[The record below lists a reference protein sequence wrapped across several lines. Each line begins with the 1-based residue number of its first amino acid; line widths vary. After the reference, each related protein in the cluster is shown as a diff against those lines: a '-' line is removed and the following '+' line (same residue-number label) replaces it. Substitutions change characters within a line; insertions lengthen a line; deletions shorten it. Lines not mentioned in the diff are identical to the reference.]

1 MTTEQTLQLAVESLA
16 RVNEA
21 QSRQLEVQSHQ
32 LEILTGQNEEMSQR
46 IKELTAQIAWFQRQM
61 FGRKSEQ
68 RLSFQGQ
75 PSLFGDDELGEQ
87 GSEEEPEESGT
98 DESASESKPDQKR
111 KASTRPR
118 QTWENLPI
126 LETRILEPEGGVD
139 LGRYR
144 KIGEET
150 TYLLGFEPGK
160 LFRIAVVRP
169 KYGLKDSSEP
179 VERGEG
185 VKIAPLPLFPIYK
198 GMPSSSLLAEILL
211 KKYEYHMPFYRQIK
225 EFAHLGLVGLKE
237 PTVIGWFKRTMELLR
252 PLYDALVE
260 EIFHSGYVQADETTV
275 PVINKEK
282 HQADKEYLWMA
293 RAVMERL
300 AAFFYDNG
308 SRAGDVIKQKT
319 DKYKFKGY
327 LQCDGYPGYTAAFKP
342 GCGVVL
348 VFCLVHIR
356 RNFRDALSE
365 NKTKASWFLS
375 RIEEIYKVESDCDKE
390 GIGYDDRRRD
400 VRRLRTKPIMDEM
413 WTWLETEGVKYS
425 NRTLLGKAV
434 GYAYTRWDAMRRIL
448 DDGSLLL
455 DTNLA
460 ENEIRPITLGRK
472 NYMFCGNHEAVGD
485 MCVITSLLST
495 CRNHDVN
502 PRLYL
507 NSVIE
512 SMPYFMNAKHEELVR
527 LLPHKWKEY
536 HPEAIM
542 DKIRDLAK

>member
-1 MTTEQTLQLAVESLA
+1 MAVESLTK
-16 RVNEA
+16 VNEA
-21 QSRQLEVQSHQ
+21 QSRQLEVQSRQ
-32 LEILTGQNEEMSQR
+32 LETQANQLGTLTEQNAEMAQR

-68 RLSFQGQ
+68 RLCFQGQ

-87 GSEEEPEESGT
+87 GPAEGPEESGT
-98 DESASESKPDQKR
+98 DDSASESKPGQRR
-111 KASTRPR
+111 KPSSRQH

-139 LGRYR
+139 LERYR

-198 GMPSSSLLAEILL
+198 GMHSSSLLAEILL
-211 KKYEYHMPFYRQIK
+211 KKYKYHMPFYRQIK
-225 EFAHLGLVGLKE
+225 EFAHLGLTGLKE
-237 PTVIGWFKRTMELLR
+237 PTVTGWFKRTMELLR

-260 EIFHSGYVQADETTV
+260 EIFV
-275 PVINKEK
+275 
-282 HQADKEYLWMA
+282 
-293 RAVMERL
+293 
-300 AAFFYDNG
+300 
-308 SRAGDVIKQKT
+308 
-319 DKYKFKGY
+319 
-327 LQCDGYPGYTAAFKP
+327 GYT
-342 GCGVVL
+342 
-348 VFCLVHIR
+348 
-356 RNFRDALSE
+356 
-365 NKTKASWFLS
+365 
-375 RIEEIYKVESDCDKE
+375 
-390 GIGYDDRRRD
+390 
-400 VRRLRTKPIMDEM
+400 
-413 WTWLETEGVKYS
+413 
-425 NRTLLGKAV
+425 
-434 GYAYTRWDAMRRIL
+434 YTRWDAMMRIL
-448 DDGSLLL
+448 DDGRLLF

-460 ENEIRPITLGRK
+460 KNEIRPITLGRK
-472 NYMFCGNHEAVGD
+472 NYMFCGNHEAVED

-512 SMPYFMNAKHEELVR
+512 SMPYFLKAEHEELVR

-542 DKIRDLAK
+542 DKVRNLAK